1 MKITVISMSG
11 NETIYDITA
20 FEMRANRLTNWVKL
34 TLPSGGV
41 LTIYGVATLKMGRN
55 EDD

>member
-1 MKITVISMSG
+1 MKITVISLSG
-11 NETIYDITA
+11 NETTYDITA

-41 LTIYGVATLKMGRN
+41 LTIHGVATLKMN
-55 EDD
+55 EVEE